1 MNPSSSTTLRITR
14 DLAVG
19 GRQMVA
25 AKHELAVQAGNDILD
40 QGGNAVDA
48 AVAVGFAIG
57 VVEPWM
63 SGIGGV
69 GFMTIQRANG
79 ERAVIDYF
87 GTAPAAAKPDM
98 YELTAGFGHSVVGFG
113 GVKDQA
119 NAFGPR
125 SVAVPGMVRGM
136 DLALKTFGTKR
147 LADVTASAARF
158 AEEGFEVDWYRGM
171 LLASQ
176 QDTIQ
181 RDAETA
187 RIFLQDGK
195 PPAPLF
201 GEPAPRIVQRDLA
214 RTLRTIGEQGADAFY
229 EGEIARQIA
238 SHMRATGG
246 LITEADLA
254 GYQPRLVEPLT
265 MPYRD
270 AELVLLPYQ
279 GGGVTIGAAL
289 RILDGFDLGA
299 TGFNTAAALHLIA
312 EASRRGYADRFAYVG
327 DPEFVDI
334 DWARLTAAD
343 YAAERRAG
351 IDPARASQPG
361 PGANIGRTRANP
373 AAIGANEGCTTH
385 FSVVDRE
392 GTIVSVTQTLTLIFG
407 SVVTVPGTGIVLN
420 DSMNLFDPQPGSA
433 NEIQPGKRPASSM
446 AHVVAV
452 RDGAPVLGVGAPGG
466 RRIMDTCLQ
475 MAIDVIDFELDIAT
489 ACGAPL
495 IDCAGPELLV
505 DDRIPAATRDR
516 LRAMGHD
523 VVDVPVSFSPRG
535 FASPTGVTVDPVTG
549 LRHGGADP
557 FGMGIAAGH

>member
-1 MNPSSSTTLRITR
+1 MNTSTTLRISR

-19 GRQMVA
+19 GQQMVA
-25 AKHELAVQAGNDILD
+25 AKHELAVQAGNAILD
-40 QGGNAVDA
+40 GGGNAVDA

-63 SGIGGV
+63 SGVGGV
-69 GFMTIQRANG
+69 GFMTIQKATG

-87 GTAPAAAKPDM
+87 GTAPGAAKPDM
-98 YELTAGFGHSVVGFG
+98 YELTAEFGHSVVGFG
-113 GVKDQA
+113 GVKGQE
-119 NAFGPR
+119 NTYGPK

-136 DLALKTFGTKR
+136 ELALRTFGTKSM
-147 LADVTASAARF
+147 ADVTASAVRF
-158 AEEGFEVDWYRGM
+158 ADEGFEVGWYQGM
-171 LLASQ
+171 LLSSQ
-176 QDTIQ
+176 QDTLQ
-181 RDAETA
+181 RDPETA
-187 RIFLQDGK
+187 RIFLKDGK

-214 RTLRTIGEQGADAFY
+214 NTLRTIGEQGADGFY
-229 EGEIARQIA
+229 RGEIARKIA
-238 SHMRATGG
+238 DHMRATGG
-246 LITEADLA
+246 LISEADLA
-254 GYQPRLVEPLT
+254 GYQAKIVEPLVI
-265 MPYRD
+265 PYRD
-270 AELVLLPYQ
+270 HELVLIPHQ

-289 RILDGFDLGA
+289 RILNGFDLFA
-299 TGFNTAAALHLIA
+299 TGYNTAATLHLIA

-327 DPEFVDI
+327 DPAFVEL
-334 DWARLTAAD
+334 DWERLTSAA
-343 YAAERRAG
+343 YADERRAG
-351 IDPARASQPG
+351 IDPTRASQPG
-361 PGANIGRTRANP
+361 AGERIGRTQANL
-373 AAIGANEGCTTH
+373 AAVGANEGCTTH

-407 SVVTVPGTGIVLN
+407 SAVTVPGTGIVLN
-420 DSMNLFDPQPGSA
+420 DAMNLFDPQPGSA

-446 AHVVAV
+446 AHVVAT
-452 RDGAPVLGVGAPGG
+452 RDGVPVLGVGAPGG

-475 MAIDVIDFELDIAT
+475 MTIDVIDFGLDIAT

-516 LRAMGHD
+516 LRGMGHD
-523 VVDVPVSFSPRG
+523 VVDTPVSFSPRG

-549 LRHGGADP
+549 LRYGGADP

>member
-1 MNPSSSTTLRITR
+1 MHPNTSTTLRISR

-19 GRQMVA
+19 GQQMVA

-40 QGGNAVDA
+40 AGGNAVDA

-69 GFMTIQRANG
+69 GFMTIQKASG

-87 GTAPAAAKPDM
+87 GTAPGAARPDM
-98 YELTAGFGHSVVGFG
+98 YELTPDFGHSVVGFG
-113 GVKDQA
+113 GVRGQE
-119 NAFGPR
+119 NTYGPK

-136 DLALKTFGTKR
+136 ELALTTFGTKSM
-147 LADVTASAARF
+147 AEVTASAVRF
-158 AEEGFEVDWYRGM
+158 AEEGFEVGWYQGM
-171 LLASQ
+171 LLSSQ
-176 QDTIQ
+176 QDTLQ
-181 RDAETA
+181 RNAETA
-187 RIFLQDGK
+187 SIFLQDGK

-214 RTLRTIGEQGADAFY
+214 QTLRTIGEQGANGFY
-229 EGEIARQIA
+229 TGEVASRIAG
-238 SHMRATGG
+238 HMRATGG
-246 LITEADLA
+246 LITEEDLA
-254 GYQPRLVEPLT
+254 GYQAKLVEPLVI
-265 MPYRD
+265 PYRD
-270 AELVLLPYQ
+270 TELVLIPHQ

-289 RILDGFDLGA
+289 RILNGFDLGA
-299 TGFNTAAALHLIA
+299 TGFNTAATLHLIA

-327 DPEFVDI
+327 DPAFVDI
-334 DWARLTAAD
+334 DWARLTSAA
-343 YAAERRAG
+343 YADERRAG
-351 IDPARASQPG
+351 IDRDRASKPE
-361 PGANIGRTRANP
+361 PGAHIGRTQANL
-373 AAIGANEGCTTH
+373 AAVGANEGCTTH

-407 SVVTVPGTGIVLN
+407 SAVTVPGTGIVLN
-420 DSMNLFDPQPGSA
+420 DAMNLFDPQPGSA

-446 AHVVAV
+446 AHVIAV
-452 RDGAPVLGVGAPGG
+452 RDGVPVLGVGAPGG

-475 MAIDVIDFELDIAT
+475 MTIDVIDFGLDIAT

-523 VVDVPVSFSPRG
+523 VVNVPVSFSPRG
-535 FASPTGVTVDPVTG
+535 FASPTGVAVDPTTG
-549 LRHGGADP
+549 LRYGGADP

>member
-1 MNPSSSTTLRITR
+1 MNTSTTLRITR

-19 GRQMVA
+19 RQQMVA

-40 QGGNAVDA
+40 RGGNAVDA

-69 GFMTIQRANG
+69 GFMTIQKATG
-79 ERAVIDYF
+79 ERAVIDFF
-87 GTAPAAAKPDM
+87 GAAPGAATPDM
-98 YELTAGFGHSVVGFG
+98 YELTPEFGRSVVGFG
-113 GVKDQA
+113 GVKGEE
-119 NAFGPR
+119 NTYGPK

-136 DLALKTFGTKR
+136 DLALTTFGTMR
-147 LADVTASAARF
+147 MADVTASAVRF
-158 AEEGFEVDWYRGM
+158 AEEGFEVGWYQGM
-171 LLASQ
+171 LLSSQ

-181 RDAETA
+181 RNAETA
-187 RIFLQDGK
+187 SIFLKDGK
-195 PPAPLF
+195 APAPLF

-214 RTLRTIGEQGADAFY
+214 RTLRIIGEQGADGFY
-229 EGEIARQIA
+229 TGEIARTIA
-238 SHMRATGG
+238 GHMRATGG
-246 LITEADLA
+246 LITEEDLA
-254 GYQPRLVEPLT
+254 GYRAKIVQPLV

-270 AELVLLPYQ
+270 TELVLIPNQ

-289 RILDGFDLGA
+289 QILNGFDLGA
-299 TGFNTAAALHLIA
+299 TGFNTAATLHLIA

-327 DPEFVDI
+327 DPDFVDI
-334 DWARLTAAD
+334 DWERLTSAGYAD
-343 YAAERRAG
+343 ERRAE
-351 IDPARASQPG
+351 IDHRRASKPQPG
-361 PGANIGRTRANP
+361 PRIGSTPANP
-373 AAIGANEGCTTH
+373 AAVSANEGCTTH

-407 SVVTVPGTGIVLN
+407 SAVTVPGTGIVLN
-420 DSMNLFDPQPGSA
+420 DGMTLFDPQPGSA
-433 NEIQPGKRPASSM
+433 NEIRPGKRPASSM
-446 AHVVAV
+446 AHVIAV
-452 RDGAPVLGVGAPGG
+452 RNGVPVLGVGAPGG

-475 MAIDVIDFELDIAT
+475 MTIDVIDFGLDIAA
-489 ACGAPL
+489 ACAAPL

-523 VVDVPVSFSPRG
+523 VLDTPVSFSPRG
-535 FASPTGVTVDPVTG
+535 FASPTGVAVDPDTG
-549 LRHGGADP
+549 LRFGGADP